1 MTTFRSVLRS
11 RQGLKFAGL
20 LSFAFLAVSAFWAPL
35 PTVQAAGCDKTSIVY
50 CGLNQ
55 SSVQTQIDSLR
66 AAYNSNSDG
75 NGHGGVQTALNW
87 AGYSPTLIASMNTQN
102 TKSGTLYTDG
112 RVVVDGRVVNDA
124 SQQTWI
130 TTRLSGTGR
139 LSLGDGIYARL
150 ASTTQTANRPVIV
163 TFDASGKA
171 IAIVMSNCANS
182 VKFVPIIPPAPSC
195 SSLSAPV
202 LKDKARLLYD
212 FTANANLDGAT
223 LTGGSFNFGDGSTG
237 AGTVSGSTLT
247 AQHSY
252 TKADTYTITATLN
265 FSYWGRSVSKTCQ
278 TTLRVDI
285 PAVSIE
291 KKVDGVESKEV
302 SLGQEFTYGLVVKNT
317 GSQALTNVVVTDKAP
332 TGVQFVKADLGK
344 VTNGTGY
351 SYTIPSL
358 GVGASVSIAITAKAT
373 TYSDKAITNTACVNA
388 PEVNPSEP
396 AKDDDCDAAAITL
409 PKPIFEC
416 SQLTGPL
423 LDGKT
428 MGYRFTA
435 ESKTANG
442 AVLKKALFVFGDG
455 QSRTVDAST
464 GANTIST
471 DYEYATPGKYSA
483 FATLYFDVFGEEKA
497 AAFNCY
503 AKVEPS
509 KPAVPECKPGIPV
522 GDIRCNPCEYDA
534 SITKD
539 NPRCVAPAATLP
551 NTGAGNVIALAS
563 AALVGGF
570 LWYRH
575 VLFRRHKRAYI
586 AADFGT
592 APLPLAE
599 PLESPEP
606 LAGTPLAEKA
616 GRKLSLRRRRQF

>member
-87 AGYSPTLIASMNTQN
+87 AGYSPTLLANMNTQN
-102 TKSGTLYTDG
+102 TKTGMLYTDG
-112 RVVVDGRVVNDA
+112 RVVVDGRVVNDT

-150 ASTTQTANRPVIV
+150 ASTTQTASRPVIV
-163 TFDASGKA
+163 TFDSTGKA

-182 VKFVPIIPPAPSC
+182 VKFVPVIPPAPEC
-195 SSLSAPV
+195 TGLSTPV
-202 LKDKARLLYD
+202 VKDRTKLLYG
-212 FTANANLDGAT
+212 FTANAKLDGAT
-223 LTGGSFNFGDGSTG
+223 LTGGSFTFGDGATG
-237 AGTVSGSTLT
+237 AGTVSGASLI
-247 AQHSY
+247 ADHSY
-252 TKADTYTITATLN
+252 AKGGTYTITATLN

-278 TTLRVDI
+278 TSLRIDV
-285 PAVSIE
+285 PGVSIQ
-291 KKVDGVESKEV
+291 KKVDDVESKEV
-302 SLGQEFTYGLVVKNT
+302 EVGKEFVYSLVVKNT
-317 GSQALTNVVVTDKAP
+317 GNQTLTNVVVKDKAP
-332 TGVQFVKADLGK
+332 TGVQFVKADVGK
-344 VTNGTGY
+344 VTNGTDY
-351 SYTIPSL
+351 LHTIPSL
-358 GVGASVSIAITAKAT
+358 APDASVTLKITAKAT
-373 TYSDKAITNTACVNA
+373 TFTPGNITNTACVNA

-396 AKDDDCDAAAITL
+396 TKDDGCDPAVITL
-409 PKPIFEC
+409 PTPVFEC
-416 SQLTGPL
+416 SKLTGPL
-423 LDGKT
+423 LEGKT

-435 ESKTANG
+435 EAKYANG
-442 AVLKKALFVFGDG
+442 PILKKALFVFGDG
-455 QSRTVDAST
+455 QTRSVNAVAGSNVIT
-464 GANTIST
+464 T
-471 DYEYATPGKYSA
+471 DYEYTTPGKYSA
-483 FATLYFDVFGEEKA
+483 YATLYFDVFGTEKTA
-497 AAFNCY
+497 ATNCY

-522 GDIRCNPCEYDA
+522 GDIRCNPCQYDA
-534 SITKD
+534 SIPASD
-539 NPRCVAPAATLP
+539 ARCVAPAATLP

-575 VLFRRHKRAYI
+575 VLFQRHKRAYLQ
-586 AADFGT
+586 ADFGT
-592 APLPLAE
+592 SPLPLAE
-599 PLESPEP
+599 PLESPDP
-606 LAGTPLAEKA
+606 LAATPLAPQA
-616 GRKLSLRRRRQF
+616 HRRGFRRKRQF